1 MAEAE
6 TQNQSKPPEDEGSPE
21 NQTEESEESEPK
33 LELEELP
40 PFEIVTGDRL
50 PSFFFNFQ
58 FKNVEY
64 SSGRNKTFLC
74 FIVETQGKE
83 PSTLRGYLEDEHVSA
98 HAEDAFFNNFL
109 PQCTSSVKYQIT
121 WYMSS
126 SPCVACADHIVEVLR
141 KNKNLKLVLLVGR
154 LFMWEEPEIQAALQ
168 RMKAAGC
175 KISIMRPQD
184 FEFVWKNF
192 VETEEGQNF
201 TPWED
206 IEENFQYYQEKLAE
220 ILH

>member
-1 MAEAE
+1 MAE
-6 TQNQSKPPEDEGSPE
+6 TQDQSKPPEDEESPE
-21 NQTEESEESEPK
+21 NQTEESEESEEK
-33 LELEELP
+33 KEIVELP

-74 FIVETQGKE
+74 FIVEMQGKE
-83 PSTLRGYLEDEHVSA
+83 SSTFRGYLEDEHASA

-109 PQCTSSVKYQIT
+109 PTCTSSMKYQIT

-126 SPCVACADHIVEVLR
+126 SPCVACADRIVEVLR
-141 KNKNLKLVLLVGR
+141 KNKNLKLALLVAR
-154 LFMWEEPEIQAALQ
+154 IFMWEEPEIQTALQ
-168 RMKAAGC
+168 RMKTAGC
-175 KISIMRPQD
+175 KINIMRPQD

-192 VETEEGQNF
+192 VEPEEGQTF

-206 IEENFQYYQEKLAE
+206 IQENFQYYQEKLAE